1 MSDVANGRPQEGE
14 YHPQHGVYVALAP
27 ERRAMEA
34 LEAQLADQDR
44 LLAGLTEDQAALRYA
59 PGKWSVR
66 QVLAHVADA
75 EQVFAYR
82 ALCIARGDT
91 TPLPRFD
98 ENAYAELAP
107 AEHVPLGA
115 LIERLRAVRGASF
128 ALFRPLDDAAWLRRG
143 TASGQPVSVRGL
155 AYVIAG
161 HGRHHAAI
169 LRERYG
175 LRGTRTAV

>member
-1 MSDVANGRPQEGE
+1 MSNGRPEQGE
-14 YHPQHGVYVALAP
+14 YHPQHGVYVALAR
-27 ERRAMEA
+27 EGRAMEA

-66 QVLAHVADA
+66 QVLAHLADS

-91 TPLPRFD
+91 TPLSPFD
-98 ENAYAELAP
+98 ENAYAEQAP
-107 AEHVPLGA
+107 AEHVPLRA
-115 LIERLRAVRGASF
+115 LIERLRVVRGASF
-128 ALFRPLDDAAWLRRG
+128 ALFRPLEEAAWSRRG
-143 TASGQPVSVRGL
+143 TASGQPVSVRGI

-175 LRGTRTAV
+175 LRGSAAAV

>member
-1 MSDVANGRPQEGE
+1 MSDVANGRPRQGE
-14 YHPQHGVYVALAP
+14 YHPQHAVYVALAR
-27 ERRAMEA
+27 EGRAMEA
-34 LEAQLADQDR
+34 LEAQLAEQDR

-91 TPLPRFD
+91 TPLPGYD

-107 AEHVPLGA
+107 AEHVPLRG
-115 LIERLRAVRGASF
+115 LIERLRVVRGASL
-128 ALFRPLDDAAWLRRG
+128 ALFRPLDDAAWTRRG
-143 TASGQPVSVRGL
+143 TANGQPVSVRGI

-175 LRGTRTAV
+175 LRGTPTAV